1 MGIRTI
7 RFLLIHDF
15 HLNHHNALYV
25 WFVSYLF
32 RHWTDFAAA
41 AQCPGQ
47 LFWHAVP
54 IILVFRWKLFWKS
67 TFQKDA
73 VFVFPGMYGC
83 VCMSVSMHVWA
94 CACICECVCV
104 CVYEHVCMHVSRF
117 VCAHVCS
124 LNYTEEKKIGE
135 KNMLRNTTEK
145 DQSEMDPF
153 TRWNVCS

>member
-1 MGIRTI
+1 
-7 RFLLIHDF
+7 
-15 HLNHHNALYV
+15 
-25 WFVSYLF
+25 
-32 RHWTDFAAA
+32 
-41 AQCPGQ
+41 
-47 LFWHAVP
+47 
-54 IILVFRWKLFWKS
+54 
-67 TFQKDA
+67 
-73 VFVFPGMYGC
+73 
-83 VCMSVSMHVWA
+83 MSVSMHVWA

-153 TRWNVCS
+153 TR